1 MAAGK
6 SVVGTDTGGCREV
19 VRDGVTGILVP
30 PGDPAGLAGAML
42 RLVQDNHEA
51 DQMGK
56 AGRKRVEAEF
66 SMFQMI
72 RRFSLLYEDL
82 TMGKPGCSTAIE

>member
-1 MAAGK
+1 
-6 SVVGTDTGGCREV
+6 
-19 VRDGVTGILVP
+19 
-30 PGDPAGLAGAML
+30 
-42 RLVQDNHEA
+42 VQDNHEA